1 MSLITCENVKLSYE
15 NNTVLSQANFSVESG
30 DYLCV
35 VGENGSG
42 KSTLIKALLGLKS
55 VNGGKIVY
63 GEGLKPGSIGYLP
76 QQSGAKRDFPASV
89 FEVVLSGCLGGCAL
103 PFYTKKQ
110 KEKALSNMERL
121 HIKELKNK
129 CFGELSGG
137 QQQRVLL
144 ARALCAADRVL
155 LLDEPTAGLD
165 KEITKD
171 FYKILLELNSEGMT
185 IVLVSHD
192 IEAAVKYA
200 NKILHLKNT
209 SVFYGTTQDYVRW
222 EEENNV

>member
-35 VGENGSG
+35 VGEKGSG

-63 GEGLKPGSIGYLP
+63 GEGLKPGNVGYLP

-89 FEVVLSGCLGGCAL
+89 FEVVLSGCLGGSIL

-121 HIKELKNK
+121 HIKEFKNK

-144 ARALCAADRVL
+144 ARALCAADRIL

-165 KEITKD
+165 REITKD
-171 FYKILLELNSEGMT
+171 FYKILAELNNGGIT
-185 IVLVSHD
+185 IVCVSHD

-200 NKILHLKNT
+200 NKIMHLKNT
-209 SVFYGTTQDYVRW
+209 PVFYGTSLEYLKW
-222 EEENNV
+222 EAENND